1 MPFSD
6 GVPSSPPGSGASLED
21 SLAYYKAQYES
32 LESELADFQ
41 DSSKALEAELEKDI
55 EASEKR
61 ERELKEKAANL
72 AYEVDEWKTKY
83 RQAKSEANTAQNTLQ
98 KEITT
103 LRDANRTLQ
112 LRLRDT
118 EVAND
123 DFERKQ
129 RNTESSL
136 EDLESKYSQTI
147 EREVMLEEEM
157 RVGEQEREALR
168 IEAQRLRDEYSDLKI
183 EADITKEKLRKAEEA
198 LERKRK
204 ELTLRPIDGSG
215 SPRSE
220 LSPTTTTTSSPSFDT
235 PPTKTAS
242 SSGLSDAPTPPSPPV
257 SEKSNIAAKP
267 ITASSIPKSRISM
280 NANNTTP
287 RQPTYSAL
295 PSQHSRAASAQV
307 NNGRSTPS
315 LSFRQSMSK
324 SGNMPYRQ
332 AGLPQSNSIYH
343 LRNLRGKMQKLEE
356 RVHTAKSKLPAPVST
371 PPKISPRSGSALGHH
386 IPASV
391 TVRSNRR
398 RAGGSTVSGVS
409 SISDQRGHTT
419 PAALTHKSSRPS
431 FGQPPATPT
440 RGDMAAPPPRPGS
453 RASISSRSSIN
464 PYVPGHSRP
473 GSRASISNLRAPLG
487 SGVGHS
493 FVPNASTDRV
503 RPKSSL
509 SNYGYDGQL
518 DEENGEDEDL
528 KDTATPTPRRTT
540 LGRRTSEIGT
550 AIPSPSKRISV
561 GGASKLP
568 ALSRRQSSGLGRNVE
583 NDSEMRPPPSRDGK
597 PGLSN
602 VGEHY
607 DVDETF

>member
-6 GVPSSPPGSGASLED
+6 GVPSSPPGPGASLED

-72 AYEVDEWKTKY
+72 SYEVEEWKTKY
-83 RQAKSEANTAQNTLQ
+83 KQAKNEANSAQNALQ

-123 DFERKQ
+123 DFERQQ

-136 EDLESKYSQTI
+136 EDLESKYNQTI

-168 IEAQRLRDEYSDLKI
+168 IEAQRLRDEFSDLKI
-183 EADITKEKLRKAEEA
+183 ETDITKEKLRNAEEA

-204 ELTLRPIDGSG
+204 TLTLQPIDGSR

-220 LSPTTTTTSSPSFDT
+220 LSPTTTTSSPSFDT

-257 SEKSNIAAKP
+257 SEKSNIATKP
-267 ITASSIPKSRISM
+267 LATPNIPKTRISM
-280 NANNTTP
+280 NANDRTP
-287 RQPTYSAL
+287 RQLTYSAR
-295 PSQHSRAASAQV
+295 PSQHSRVPSV
-307 NNGRSTPS
+307 PVSNGRSTPS
-315 LSFRQSMSK
+315 VSFRQSVSK
-324 SGNMPYRQ
+324 PGTVPYRQ

-343 LRNLRGKMQKLEE
+343 LRNLRGKMQRLEE
-356 RVHTAKSKLPAPVST
+356 RVHTAKSKLPAPVNT
-371 PPKISPRSGSALGHH
+371 PPKASPRSGSALGHH

-391 TVRSNRR
+391 TVRSSRK
-398 RAGGSTVSGVS
+398 RAGGSTISGAS
-409 SISDQRGHTT
+409 SIPDQQT
-419 PAALTHKSSRPS
+419 PATASAAAAKSGRLS
-431 FGQPPATPT
+431 FGQPLATPT

-487 SGVGHS
+487 SGVGHN
-493 FVPNASTDRV
+493 FAPNASTDRV

-518 DEENGEDEDL
+518 DEENGENEDPQ
-528 KDTATPTPRRTT
+528 DHATPTPRRTT
-540 LGRRTSEIGT
+540 FGRRTSEVGS
-550 AIPSPSKRISV
+550 AIPGPSKRISV

-568 ALSRRQSSGLGRNVE
+568 ALTRRLSSGLGKSVE
-583 NDSEMRPPPSRDGK
+583 NDSEMGPPPSRDGK
-597 PGLSN
+597 KGLSD

>member
-6 GVPSSPPGSGASLED
+6 GVPSSPPGAGATLED

-61 ERELKEKAANL
+61 ERQLKEKAANL

-83 RQAKSEANTAQNTLQ
+83 KQAKNEANAAQNTLQ

-123 DFERKQ
+123 DIERQQ

-136 EDLESKYSQTI
+136 EDLESKYNQTI

-157 RVGEQEREALR
+157 RCGEQEREALR
-168 IEAQRLRDEYSDLKI
+168 IEAQRLRDEFSDLRI
-183 EADITKEKLRKAEEA
+183 ETDITKEKLRKAESA
-198 LERKRK
+198 LDRKRK
-204 ELTLRPIDGSG
+204 TLILQPIEGSR

-220 LSPTTTTTSSPSFDT
+220 MSPTTTTASSPSFDT

-257 SEKSNIAAKP
+257 SEKSNTVAKP
-267 ITASSIPKSRISM
+267 SATTNMPKTRISM
-280 NANNTTP
+280 NSNNATP
-287 RQPTYSAL
+287 RQSTYNSR
-295 PSQHSRAASAQV
+295 PSQHSRAPSV
-307 NNGRSTPS
+307 PLNNGRSTPS
-315 LSFRQSMSK
+315 MSFRQSMSK
-324 SGNMPYRQ
+324 PGSLPYRQ
-332 AGLPQSNSIYH
+332 PGLPQSNSIYH

-356 RVHTAKSKLPAPVST
+356 RVHTAKSKLPAPVDT
-371 PPKISPRSGSALGHH
+371 PPKASPRSGSALGNH

-391 TVRSNRR
+391 TVRSNRK
-398 RAGGSTVSGVS
+398 RAGGSTISGVS
-409 SISDQRGHTT
+409 SIPDQEGRAT
-419 PAALTHKSSRPS
+419 PSALVPKISRLS

-464 PYVPGHSRP
+464 PYAPGHSRP
-473 GSRASISNLRAPLG
+473 GSRASISNLRVPLG
-487 SGVGHS
+487 SGVSQS
-493 FVPNASTDRV
+493 FAPNASTDRV

-509 SNYGYDGQL
+509 SNYGHDGQL
-518 DEENGEDEDL
+518 DEANGEDEDP
-528 KDTATPTPRRTT
+528 KDNTTPTPRRTT
-540 LGRRTSEIGT
+540 FGRRTSEMGS
-550 AIPSPSKRISV
+550 AIPSPSKRLSI

-568 ALSRRQSSGLGRNVE
+568 AFTRRQSSGLGKNVE
-583 NDSEMRPPPSRDGK
+583 NDKEMRPPPSREVK
-597 PGLSN
+597 KGLSD
-602 VGEHY
+602 VGEQY
-607 DVDETF
+607 DIDQTF

>member
-1 MPFSD
+1 MSFSD
-6 GVPSSPPGSGASLED
+6 GVPSSPPGPGASLED

-72 AYEVDEWKTKY
+72 SYEVEEWKTKY
-83 RQAKSEANTAQNTLQ
+83 RQAKGEANSAQNALQ

-136 EDLESKYSQTI
+136 EDLESKYNQTI

-168 IEAQRLRDEYSDLKI
+168 IEAQRLRDEFSDLKI
-183 EADITKEKLRKAEEA
+183 ETDIIKEKLRNAEEA
-198 LERKRK
+198 LERKRNT
-204 ELTLRPIDGSG
+204 LTLRPIDGSR
-215 SPRSE
+215 SPQSE
-220 LSPTTTTTSSPSFDT
+220 LSPTTTTSSPSFDT

-242 SSGLSDAPTPPSPPV
+242 SSGLSDAPTPPSPPE
-257 SEKSNIAAKP
+257 SEKSNIATKP
-267 ITASSIPKSRISM
+267 LATPSNIPKTRISI
-280 NANNTTP
+280 NANDKTP
-287 RQPTYSAL
+287 RQSTYSARH
-295 PSQHSRAASAQV
+295 SQHSRAPSV
-307 NNGRSTPS
+307 PVPNGRSTPS

-324 SGNMPYRQ
+324 PASVPYRQ
-332 AGLPQSNSIYH
+332 LGLAQSNSIYH

-356 RVHTAKSKLPAPVST
+356 RVHTAKSKLPAPVNT
-371 PPKISPRSGSALGHH
+371 PPKASPRSGSALGHH

-391 TVRSNRR
+391 TVRSNRK
-398 RAGGSTVSGVS
+398 RAGGSTISGGS
-409 SISDQRGHTT
+409 SMLDPQG
-419 PAALTHKSSRPS
+419 PAITSAAATKGGRLS

-453 RASISSRSSIN
+453 RASMSSRSSIN
-464 PYVPGHSRP
+464 PYAPGHSRP
-473 GSRASISNLRAPLG
+473 GSRASISNLRAP
-487 SGVGHS
+487 HN
-493 FVPNASTDRV
+493 FAPNASTDRI

-518 DEENGEDEDL
+518 DEEYGESEDP
-528 KDTATPTPRRTT
+528 KDNATPTPRRTT
-540 LGRRTSEIGT
+540 FGRRTSEVGS
-550 AIPSPSKRISV
+550 AIPSPSKRVSIG
-561 GGASKLP
+561 GGASKPP
-568 ALSRRQSSGLGRNVE
+568 ALMRRQSSGLGKNVE
-583 NDSEMRPPPSRDGK
+583 NDSEMGPPPSRDGK
-597 PGLSN
+597 KGLSD

-607 DVDETF
+607 DIDETF